1 MSFNDELYKL
11 VTKPEN
17 WEIAKKISDNMTDF
31 GNRLINEFWGKI
43 GENIKK
49 KFNSEDWEVSI
60 VDANNNV
67 IRNRQW
73 DVSFSVEFGVE
84 TGKGAATY
92 LGWHWKN
99 YKEDLQLFD
108 KLKKVDS
115 QITKQAVEYPGFF
128 YIDDGPWSSLEQ
140 ILPSNRQI
148 LVEKYSSMIIKFIE
162 NTDKRTPA
170 IKKILES
177 K

>member
-1 MSFNDELYKL
+1 
-11 VTKPEN
+11 V
-17 WEIAKKISDNMTDF
+17 
-31 GNRLINEFWGKI
+31 R
-43 GENIKK
+43 
-49 KFNSEDWEVSI
+49 
-60 VDANNNV
+60 
-67 IRNRQW
+67 
-73 DVSFSVEFGVE
+73 FGVE
-84 TGKGAATY
+84 TGKEGKTF
-92 LGWHWKN
+92 LGWHWEN

-128 YIDDGPWSSLEQ
+128 YIDDGHWSSLEQ

-162 NTDKRTPA
+162 NTDKRAPA